1 MEEKK
6 DKSFIIRDKRIFGE
20 TGDLRQD
27 GESPTEANPVETQAE
42 PERQPPVTES
52 LESEREEA
60 FPEVNFVNF
69 ILSLS
74 TTAMYHFGDFPDPV
88 SQKAQRNLTAA
99 KQTIDILGMLRS
111 KTEGNLDNNE
121 KSLIDGLLFEL
132 RMRYVKEKEHP

>member
-1 MEEKK
+1 
-6 DKSFIIRDKRIFGE
+6 
-20 TGDLRQD
+20 
-27 GESPTEANPVETQAE
+27 
-42 PERQPPVTES
+42 
-52 LESEREEA
+52 
-60 FPEVNFVNF
+60 
-69 ILSLS
+69 
-74 TTAMYHFGDFPDPV
+74 MYHFGDFPDPV